1 MMRDGNLAAFVD
13 LAPVEETFQDAALSG
28 LARAEKAIPCRFLY
42 DRRGSALFEAICELP
57 EYYVTR
63 TEMAILRERAGAIA
77 ERVGPRAQLVEFGSG
92 ASRKVRLLL
101 DALRDLVAYVPIDI
115 SKAFLRQAA
124 SGVAADFPDV
134 EVSAICADY
143 SEPRR
148 LPMLPVLR
156 GGRRVGFFPGS
167 TIGNLMPD
175 EAVSFLSG
183 CREALGPGSGM
194 IVGVDL
200 KKDPRLLHDAY
211 NDSSGVTAEFIL
223 NILDRMNRELGAD
236 FDRSRF
242 AYDAFYN
249 GEAGRIEI
257 FLRSTMAQIVT
268 VARRPIAF
276 TAGERVHVEYSYK
289 YTVEELGELAARAGY
304 RAVDCWTDDARL
316 FSVHYLQVS

>member
-1 MMRDGNLAAFVD
+1 MRDGNLAAFVD
-13 LAPVEETFQDAALSG
+13 LAPVEESFEDAALAG
-28 LARAEKAIPCRFLY
+28 LSRAQKEIPCRFLY

-63 TEMAILRERAGAIA
+63 TEMGILRARAGAIA
-77 ERVGPRAQLVEFGSG
+77 ELVGPRAQLVEFGSG

-101 DALRDLVAYVPIDI
+101 DALTDLVAYVPIDI

-148 LPMLPVLR
+148 LPVLPVAR

-200 KKDPRLLHDAY
+200 KKDRALLHDAY
-211 NDSSGVTAEFIL
+211 NDAAGVTAEFIL

-236 FDRSRF
+236 FDRARF
-242 AYDAFYN
+242 TYEAFYN
-249 GEAGRIEI
+249 AEAGRIEI
-257 FLRSTMAQIVT
+257 YIVSTMAQIVT
-268 VARRPIAF
+268 VARQPIAF
-276 TAGERVHVEYSYK
+276 TAGERLHAEYSYK
-289 YTVEELGELAARAGY
+289 YTIDEFGELARRAGF
-304 RAVDCWTDDARL
+304 RPVECWTDDAAL

>member
-1 MMRDGNLAAFVD
+1 MRDGNLAAFVD
-13 LAPVEETFQDAALSG
+13 LAPVEETFESAALTG
-28 LARAEKAIPCRFLY
+28 LSRAEKAIPCRFLY
-42 DRRGSALFEAICELP
+42 DRRGSTLFEAICELP

-63 TEMAILRERAGAIA
+63 TEMAILRARAGAIA

-101 DALRDLVAYVPIDI
+101 DALTDLVAYVPIDI
-115 SKAFLRQAA
+115 SRAFLRQAA

-148 LPMLPVLR
+148 LPVLPVVR

-200 KKDPRLLHDAY
+200 KKDPSVLHAAY
-211 NDSSGVTAEFIL
+211 NDSAGVTAEFIL
-223 NILDRMNRELGAD
+223 NILKRMNRELSAD
-236 FDRSRF
+236 FDPSRF
-242 AYDAFYN
+242 AYEAFYN
-249 GEAGRIEI
+249 AEAGRIEI
-257 FLRSTMAQIVT
+257 YIRSTMAQIVT
-268 VARRPIAF
+268 VARHPVAF

-289 YTVEELGELAARAGY
+289 YTVDEFGELAARAGF
-304 RAVDCWTDDARL
+304 RPVECWTDEAKL

>member
-1 MMRDGNLAAFVD
+1 MRDGNLAAFVD
-13 LAPVEETFQDAALSG
+13 LAPVEESFEEAVLAGLS
-28 LARAEKAIPCRFLY
+28 RAEKAIPCRFLY

-63 TEMAILRERAGAIA
+63 TEMGILRARAGAIA
-77 ERVGPRAQLVEFGSG
+77 KLVGPRAQLVEFGSG

-101 DALRDLVAYVPIDI
+101 DALTDLVAYVPIDI

-148 LPMLPVLR
+148 LPVLPVVR

-194 IVGVDL
+194 LVGVDL
-200 KKDPRLLHDAY
+200 KKDPTVLHDAY
-211 NDSSGVTAEFIL
+211 NDAAGVTAEFIL
-223 NILDRMNRELGAD
+223 NILDRMNRELSAD
-236 FDRSRF
+236 FDRARF
-242 AYDAFYN
+242 TYEAFYN
-249 GEAGRIEI
+249 AEAGRIEI
-257 FLRSTMAQIVT
+257 YIVSTMAQIVT

-276 TAGERVHVEYSYK
+276 TAGERLHVEYSYK
-289 YTVEELGELAARAGY
+289 YTIDEFGELARRAGF
-304 RAVDCWTDDARL
+304 RPVECWADDARL

>member
-1 MMRDGNLAAFVD
+1 MMRDGNLAAFLD
-13 LAPVEETFQDAALSG
+13 MAPVEESFRDAALAG
-28 LARAEKAIPCRFLY
+28 LSRTEKSIPCRFLY

-63 TEMAILRERAGAIA
+63 TEMGILAARAGAIA

-101 DALRDLVAYVPIDI
+101 EALRDLAAYVPVDI
-115 SKAFLRQAA
+115 SRAFLRQAA
-124 SGVAADFPDV
+124 SSVAADFPDV

-148 LPMLPVLR
+148 LPVLPLAR

-167 TIGNLMPD
+167 TIGNLMPE

-200 KKDPRLLHDAY
+200 KKDPTLLHDAY
-211 NDSSGVTAEFIL
+211 NDAAGITAEFIL

-236 FDRSRF
+236 FNRARF
-242 AYDAFYN
+242 RYDASYN
-249 GEAGRIEI
+249 EEAGRIEI
-257 FLRSTMAQIVT
+257 YIRSTMAQIVT
-268 VARRPIAF
+268 VARRPIVF
-276 TAGERVHVEYSYK
+276 SAGERLHVEYSYK
-289 YTVEELGELAARAGY
+289 YAVEEFAELARRAGY
-304 RAVDCWTDDARL
+304 RSVDCWTDERKF
-316 FSVHYLQVS
+316 FSVHYLQTG